1 MKEVSLFGLLITL
14 MALAA
19 CAQPASGVVLQS
31 DKPRVSAP
39 AAGQA
44 DLTALVNG
52 NTRFAFDLYQA
63 LRKAE
68 GNIFYSPYS
77 ISQALAMTYGGAR
90 GETEKQMADTLHF
103 TLPQDHLHVAL
114 NTLDLELAKRGQGA
128 KGKDEGGFRL
138 RVVNAIWGQKDY
150 KFLPQYLDL
159 LAENYGAGLRTL
171 DFVGATEPSRKTI
184 NQWVS
189 DQTEGRIKDLIP
201 QGAINELTRLVLTN
215 AIYFN
220 AAWQSPFP
228 KEATSNG
235 DFHLLNGRGV
245 AVPLMTQTGSYGYA
259 EGDGYQAVELPYDG
273 HELSMVILLPK
284 QGQFQPFDT
293 SLTGEKAMGILNAIN
308 SKQVKLAMPKFEF
321 DSSFGLKPV
330 LAAMGMPVPFTTDAD
345 FSGMTGNRELFIHD
359 VLHKAFVS
367 VDEAGTEAA
376 AATAVI
382 VGTTSVPASPVE
394 VTIDRPFIF
403 LIRDIK
409 TGAILFLG
417 RVVNPTA

>member
-1 MKEVSLFGLLITL
+1 MKNILLFGLLVTIA
-14 MALAA
+14 ALGA
-19 CAQPASGVVLQS
+19 CAQPASGEVLQS
-31 DKPRVSAP
+31 DKPRVTAP
-39 AAGQA
+39 AADQA
-44 DLTALVNG
+44 GLTALVDG
-52 NTRFAFDLYQA
+52 NSGFAFDLYQA
-63 LRKAE
+63 LSKAE
-68 GNIFYSPYS
+68 GNLFSSPYS
-77 ISQALAMTYGGAR
+77 ISQALAMTYAGAR
-90 GETEKQMADTLHF
+90 GQTEKQMADTLHF
-103 TLPQDHLHVAL
+103 TLPQDRLHVAL

-128 KGKDEGGFRL
+128 KGKDGEGFRL
-138 RVVNAIWGQKDY
+138 RVVNAIWGHKDY
-150 KFLPQYLDL
+150 KFLQQYLDL

-171 DFVGATEPSRKTI
+171 DFVRAPEPSRNTI

-201 QGAINELTRLVLTN
+201 QGAINDLTRLVLTN

-235 DFHLLNGRGV
+235 DFHLLNGSRV
-245 AVPLMTQTGSYGYA
+245 AVPLMRQTGPYGYA

-273 HELSMVILLPK
+273 RELSMVIFLPR
-284 QGQFQPFDT
+284 QGQFQPFEA
-293 SLTGEKAMGILNAIN
+293 SLTSEKAKGILNSIK
-308 SKQVKLAMPKFEF
+308 SRQVKLAMPKFEF
-321 DSSFGLKPV
+321 DSSFSLKQV

-345 FSGMTGNRELFIHD
+345 FSGMTGDRELFIHAI
-359 VLHKAFVS
+359 LHKAFVA

-382 VGTTSVPASPVE
+382 VGVTSVPESPVE

-417 RVVNPTA
+417 RVVNPAG